1 MSWFHVMI
9 LFRSL
14 SKFPCSL
21 LCVVR
26 FLLFVDEWIGSP
38 QSGCS
43 IPQVLLR
50 IPDYEASTCYGNLLF
65 LLIVTFCMYIYVYL
79 YSHTGIHMLQ
89 SMMLALRDIPI
100 THHMKVQQQRTRYCN
115 SIFQLSTYFNILSLS
130 CWFWGVRKLAPAQL
144 PTCSINS
151 LMLLKSCLGIL
162 KSATLVL
169 QQKSRFTDGFFLQ
182 SFQAASLVCRSSEVP
197 PEGRSYPLGEAH
209 NFFQH
214 GTVLGCTWLTSC
226 KVMRKDQRF
235 SWLPTEKPFN
245 LVKAFLFWSLGKA
258 LHLPAVTWKR

>member
-1 MSWFHVMI
+1 MFSLEQTGPHCNKSIEKNGPRTPCTFQFSSLPIPKKKNTWKGTEMPWFHVMI

-115 SIFQLSTYFNILSLS
+115 SIFQLSTYFNT
-130 CWFWGVRKLAPAQL
+130 F
-144 PTCSINS
+144 
-151 LMLLKSCLGIL
+151 
-162 KSATLVL
+162 
-169 QQKSRFTDGFFLQ
+169 
-182 SFQAASLVCRSSEVP
+182 
-197 PEGRSYPLGEAH
+197 
-209 NFFQH
+209 
-214 GTVLGCTWLTSC
+214 
-226 KVMRKDQRF
+226 
-235 SWLPTEKPFN
+235 
-245 LVKAFLFWSLGKA
+245 
-258 LHLPAVTWKR
+258 

>member
-1 MSWFHVMI
+1 MNRKCPFRILILESHLTRSHLAFLLVLAALTFECSHSNGLDHIVTRVLKKTDPRTPSTFQFSSLPIPKKKNTWKGSETSWFHLMI

-38 QSGCS
+38 QSGS
-43 IPQVLLR
+43 EKPQVLLR

-65 LLIVTFCMYIYVYL
+65 LLIVTFCIYIYL

-100 THHMKVQQQRTRYCN
+100 AHHMKVQQQRRRYCH

-130 CWFWGVRKLAPAQL
+130 CWFWGGGKLAPAHSQPAPSTL
-144 PTCSINS
+144 WCCSRV
-151 LMLLKSCLGIL
+151 
-162 KSATLVL
+162 ALVFKICHVGFAAKKL
-169 QQKSRFTDGFFLQ
+169 FLFFLV
-182 SFQAASLVCRSSEVP
+182 S
-197 PEGRSYPLGEAH
+197 
-209 NFFQH
+209 
-214 GTVLGCTWLTSC
+214 
-226 KVMRKDQRF
+226 
-235 SWLPTEKPFN
+235 
-245 LVKAFLFWSLGKA
+245 
-258 LHLPAVTWKR
+258 